1 MATKTYDPA
10 KFHLSIGGV
19 PISGYA
25 PDTFI
30 SAERAENGFTTQVGA
45 SGEVT
50 RTRNNNR
57 TGTVTVTLMASSLSN
72 DVLNAYAQLD
82 ELSSTGIFVLS
93 GFEFNGTSSLLAENA
108 WVEKLPQTQRAK
120 ELGQVEWVIA
130 CADLAINTGGLV
142 I

>member
-10 KFHLSIGGV
+10 KFFISVGGV

-25 PDTFI
+25 ADTFI
-30 SAERAENGFTTQVGA
+30 TAERAEEGFTTQVGA

-57 TGTVTVTLMASSLSN
+57 TGTITLTLMASSVSN

-82 ELSSTGIFVLS
+82 ELSATGIFAVS
-93 GFEFNGTSSLLAENA
+93 GGDFNGTTRIHAGNA

-120 ELGQVEWVIA
+120 ELGTVEWSIA
-130 CADLAINTGGLV
+130 CADLTIETGGLV